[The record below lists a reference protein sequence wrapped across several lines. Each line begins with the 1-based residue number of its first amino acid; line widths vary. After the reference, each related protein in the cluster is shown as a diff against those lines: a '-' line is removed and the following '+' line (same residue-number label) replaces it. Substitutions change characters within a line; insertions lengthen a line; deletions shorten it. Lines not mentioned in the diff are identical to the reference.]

1 MPVLIVIHS
10 YIYEVADYCSKHPG
24 EGIVNVYLKNFHRK
38 NTTDLFERYHNT
50 NDPDELLIEA
60 QNNNFQKTQSGISF
74 VCPFFFKH
82 RIPKYFHYINE
93 DNLEDEIT
101 NIFSEKENNCFIVRR
116 NINTNN
122 KSLIITYFIKNDNM
136 VRNKYIIKVKNYWHG
151 YLYINNKVNGN
162 KEKDIETLI
171 DKMMKD
177 FIPINS

>member
-1 MPVLIVIHS
+1 MQVLTVIHS
-10 YIYEVADYCSKHPG
+10 HIYEVGDYCSIHPG
-24 EGIVNVYLKNFHRK
+24 EGIVNNYSKNGHI
-38 NTTDLFERYHNT
+38 NYPH
-50 NDPDELLIEA
+50 ELLIEA
-60 QNNNFQKTQSGISF
+60 QNYNFQKTQSGISF

-101 NIFSEKENNCFIVRR
+101 NIFSGKENNCYILRR

-122 KSLIITYFIKNDNM
+122 NSLIITYFIKNDN
-136 VRNKYIIKVKNYWHG
+136 RIRHKYIIKYKNFWHG

-162 KEKDIETLI
+162 KEKYIEELI

-177 FIPINS
+177 FIPINHK

>member
-24 EGIVNVYLKNFHRK
+24 EGIVNNFLNNGH
-38 NTTDLFERYHNT
+38 T

-162 KEKDIETLI
+162 KEKDVETLI

>member
-24 EGIVNVYLKNFHRK
+24 EGIVNNFLNNGH
-38 NTTDLFERYHNT
+38 T

-74 VCPFFFKH
+74 VCPFFFKR

-116 NINTNN
+116 NINTNK

-162 KEKDIETLI
+162 KEKDVETLI

>member
-24 EGIVNVYLKNFHRK
+24 EGSVNNFLNNGH
-38 NTTDLFERYHNT
+38 T
-50 NDPDELLIEA
+50 NDPNELLIEA

-74 VCPFFFKH
+74 VCPFFFKR

-116 NINTNN
+116 NINTNK

-162 KEKDIETLI
+162 KEKDVETLI